1 MIKWR
6 RLASTNSWYTK
17 IRGFIIFKSYDTII
31 VIYNNMTG
39 KILENN
45 NWYSVSTTR
54 QKNRFYSEVLG
65 IDRKLHEKHLDIE
78 FASPQ
83 EVNSV
88 YQKIL
93 NLGE

>member
-17 IRGFIIFKSYDTII
+17 IQGFIIFKSYDTII
-31 VIYNNMTG
+31 VIYDSLTG
-39 KILENN
+39 KILKND

-54 QKNRFYSEVLG
+54 QKNRFYNEVLG
-65 IDRKLHEKHLDIE
+65 IDRKNHEKYLNIE
-78 FASPQ
+78 LASPQ
-83 EVNSV
+83 EVNNV